1 MSSSFSSPASCGI
14 LRAMQ
19 RTIFFALCFFVAAAA
34 QAQIQVGLKLKR
46 LQYIAYEPVV
56 ATLTITNL
64 AGRDVELRD
73 AADQHWFGFEVTTGE
88 GRSLGPM
95 TKDAPEPPLTIET
108 GKTVT
113 RKINLTPIYPVHD
126 FGTYHLRANVYFADL
141 GKFFYSS
148 TKVFQVTDARPIWQK
163 TVGMPDGVGG
173 GGNTRTFSL
182 LSNRFP
188 DHTSLYARVENKES
202 GVVYSTFSLGRSIA
216 SDDPEAEFDRANQ
229 LHVLHCTAPRS
240 WAYARIGLN
249 GELIER
255 DIFMETKSRP
265 HLRHTAD
272 GMIAVRGGMRE
283 SMIAQSP
290 RNPAPKLSTR
300 PAEPPGDE

>member
-1 MSSSFSSPASCGI
+1 
-14 LRAMQ
+14 MQ
-19 RTIFFALCFFVAAAA
+19 RIIFFALVFFVAVAT

-46 LQYIAYEPVV
+46 LQYIAYEPVI
-56 ATLTITNL
+56 ATLTITNM

-73 AADQHWFGFEVTTGE
+73 AAGQHWFGFEVTSGE

-95 TKDAPEPPLTIET
+95 ANVAPESPLTIEA

-113 RKINLTPIYPVHD
+113 RKINLTPIYPIND
-126 FGTYHLRANVYFADL
+126 FGSYHLRANVYFADL
-141 GKFFYSS
+141 GKYFYST
-148 TKVFQVTDARPIWQK
+148 TKVFQVTDGRPIWQK

-202 GVVYSTFSLGRSIA
+202 GVVFSTFSLGRSIA
-216 SDDPEAEFDRANQ
+216 YDEPEAEFDRGNQ
-229 LHVLHCTAPRS
+229 LHVLHCASPRS
-240 WAYARIGLN
+240 WAYSRIGLN
-249 GELIER
+249 GELLEH
-255 DIFMETKSRP
+255 DIFMQIKSRP

-272 GMIAVRGGMRE
+272 GMVAVHGGMRE
-283 SMIAQSP
+283 SLIAQSP

-300 PAEPPGDE
+300 PVGPPKDE